1 MKYLAL
7 FILMMFLAW
16 LMVYG
21 GAGLILLLG
30 GYGV

>member
-1 MKYLAL
+1 MKYVAL
-7 FILMMFLAW
+7 FILMFLTW
-16 LMVYG
+16 LIVYG